1 MIVAFALAIG
11 TLGPFTEPVVIP
23 IPAPEDCVK
32 KGHLIPSPAP
42 IAPRAVIVKGVPKRG
57 TVLPKTPKKI
67 VEDDCGEGSLP
78 PSPTFVLTEEPL
90 DYTPVPEVPLAQ
102 VPPEDVPVWPVQ
114 DEPEYTFSSI
124 TPERYFLSI
133 GPERYAAVYPNGYIA
148 AVPEPGTF
156 GLLAGGLA
164 LLGWKRLKA

>member
-11 TLGPFTEPVVIP
+11 TLAPFTDPVVIP

-42 IAPRAVIVKGVPKRG
+42 IAPRAVIVKHKKKPKAAE
-57 TVLPKTPKKI
+57 PKKI

-102 VPPEDVPVWPVQ
+102 VPPADVPVWPLQ
-114 DEPEYTFSSI
+114 DEPEYTFAGI
-124 TPERYFLSI
+124 VPERYLLSI

-148 AVPEPGTF
+148 AVPEPGTW

-164 LLGWKRLKA
+164 LLGWKRLGGKA